1 MSGFILN
8 AVKTQLPML
17 IEKFEPQIQSGL
29 RSSLKTMKAQHP
41 KQASLFLTNWNKLDA
56 AVKSE
61 LAGAPMAAAPMGAP
75 PMGGR
80 RRVKR
85 TRRNKRS
92 SK

>member
-1 MSGFILN
+1 MSGLILN

-17 IEKFEPQIQSGL
+17 IEKFEPQIQAGL
-29 RSSLKTMKAQHP
+29 RASLKTMKAQHP
-41 KQASLFLTNWNKLDA
+41 EQAALFLTNWNKLNA
-56 AVKSE
+56 AVNSE
-61 LAGAPMAAAPMGAP
+61 LAPPPVGAP
-75 PMGGR
+75 PMGAR

>member
-1 MSGFILN
+1 MSALILS
-8 AVKTQLPML
+8 ALKTQLPML
-17 IEKFEPQIQSGL
+17 VEKFQPQLESGL
-29 RSSLKTMKAQHP
+29 RSSLKTMKTQHP
-41 KQASLFLTNWNKLDA
+41 EHSALFLTNWNKLDA

-61 LAGAPMAAAPMGAP
+61 LGSAPPVGAP
-75 PMGGR
+75 PVGAR

>member
-1 MSGFILN
+1 
-8 AVKTQLPML
+8 ML
-17 IEKFEPQIQSGL
+17 IEKFEPQIQAGL

-41 KQASLFLTNWNKLDA
+41 EQAALFLTNWNKLNA
-56 AVKSE
+56 AVNSE
-61 LAGAPMAAAPMGAP
+61 LAAPPMGAP

>member
-1 MSGFILN
+1 MNTQMSGFILN

-17 IEKFEPQIQSGL
+17 IEKFEPQIQAGL

-41 KQASLFLTNWNKLDA
+41 EQAALFLANWNKLNA
-56 AVKSE
+56 AVNSE
-61 LAGAPMAAAPMGAP
+61 LAAPPMGAP
-75 PMGGR
+75 PMGAR